1 LSQSPTRQRA
11 YSRGAATST
20 GLGLLRLAEDGE
32 AHVKT
37 GLWPERGLL
46 VVKVATMCQGNL
58 TNPHLPDSLCGS
70 VLSEQNLCGWTHTS

>member
-1 LSQSPTRQRA
+1 
-11 YSRGAATST
+11 
-20 GLGLLRLAEDGE
+20 
-32 AHVKT
+32 VKT